1 MAKKRIKIEKR
12 EERREFS
19 IIYHELWTD
28 YLGNIGGSGALL
40 YCYLKYLAGQDIPDP
55 CSQEWERE
63 VCLALGMTYDDSH
76 AAWARL
82 QEHGLICLD
91 QGTYVLCEPQT
102 REEAIAEMQGSSLY
116 AEVERLF
123 GRPLSMTEIHLVGDL
138 GKLYSEELLRAAVK
152 VAVEHRALSLPYI
165 KQVLLNWKAKGIST
179 AALAEADLVAFQE
192 EKAKKGRKTASNR
205 KQKDVPRAAEPS
217 EKPKYDEAEIIMKR
231 IKKKSTEDAAY
242 GS

>member
-1 MAKKRIKIEKR
+1 MAKQRIKIEKR

-40 YCYLKYLAGQDIPDP
+40 YCYLRYLAGQEVPHP
-55 CSQEWERE
+55 CSDEWERE
-63 VCLALGMTYDDSH
+63 VCQALGMTYEESH

-91 QGTYVLCEPQT
+91 KGAYVLCEPQT
-102 REEAIAEMQGSSLY
+102 REEAIAAVQGSSLY

-123 GRPLSMTEIHLVGDL
+123 GRPLSMTEIHLLGDL
-138 GKLYSEELLRAAVK
+138 GRLYGEELLRAGVK

-165 KQVLLNWKAKGIST
+165 RQVLLNWKAKGIST
-179 AALAEADLVAFQE
+179 AAMAEADRTAFQE
-192 EKAKKGRKTASNR
+192 EKARRSRKA
-205 KQKDVPRAAEPS
+205 PS
-217 EKPKYDEAEIIMKR
+217 SRRTKEVQRPADPVAKTKYDEAEIIMRR
-231 IKKKSTEDAAY
+231 IKKTSAEGVAY